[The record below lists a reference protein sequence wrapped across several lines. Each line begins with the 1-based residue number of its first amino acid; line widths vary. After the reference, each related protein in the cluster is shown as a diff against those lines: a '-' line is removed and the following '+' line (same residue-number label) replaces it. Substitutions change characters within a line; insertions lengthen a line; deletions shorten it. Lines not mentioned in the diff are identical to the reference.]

1 MLVFDFLPAYPDSS
15 GVSAPIGESGYEG
28 AEECVAKVGQIAEM
42 PQDSAAFR
50 EDGCGYAA
58 QVGRFGKTTLPL
70 FIPEKMAHGA
80 EIAEGGRLTG
90 LTRLTRFTGF

>member
-42 PQDSAAFR
+42 PIERQKRDVSFQSSQFSVA
-50 EDGCGYAA
+50 
-58 QVGRFGKTTLPL
+58 LPR
-70 FIPEKMAHGA
+70 GSV
-80 EIAEGGRLTG
+80 RT
-90 LTRLTRFTGF
+90 